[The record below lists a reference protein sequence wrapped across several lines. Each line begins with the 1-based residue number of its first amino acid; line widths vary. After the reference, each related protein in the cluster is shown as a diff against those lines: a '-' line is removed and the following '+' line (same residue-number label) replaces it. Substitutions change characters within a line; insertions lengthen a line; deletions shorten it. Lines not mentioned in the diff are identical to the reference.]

1 MPYVPPIPTR
11 PTVRRRARSLARGKP
26 SDSTARLE
34 ARIPRDLKILIET
47 AAPLA
52 GHTSVTDYLVHAL
65 QESASRTVEQSRRS
79 QLDAQQARK
88 FVQSL
93 LEPSNP
99 PPALRSALVQYRAQ
113 VG

>member
-1 MPYVPPIPTR
+1 M
-11 PTVRRRARSLARGKP
+11 
-26 SDSTARLE
+26 
-34 ARIPRDLKILIET
+34 DLKILIET

-52 GHTSVTDYLVHAL
+52 GRTSVTDYLVQAL

-93 LEPSNP
+93 LEPTNP
-99 PPALRSALVQYRAQ
+99 PPALRCALVQYRAQ